1 MDDLVDRLYTEFG
14 GREDPRP
21 EQEKE
26 ALAEY
31 RSMCDQIQ
39 GVFGLGFVDRL
50 MELKAK
56 LDHADDLSDFRRGIR
71 LGARLALELFRPA

>member
-1 MDDLVDRLYTEFG
+1 MDELIDQLYAEFG

-21 EQEKE
+21 EREKE

-31 RSMCDQIQ
+31 SSMCDQVQ

-50 MELKAK
+50 MELKAE
-56 LDHADDLSDFRRGIR
+56 LDHADELSDFRQGLC